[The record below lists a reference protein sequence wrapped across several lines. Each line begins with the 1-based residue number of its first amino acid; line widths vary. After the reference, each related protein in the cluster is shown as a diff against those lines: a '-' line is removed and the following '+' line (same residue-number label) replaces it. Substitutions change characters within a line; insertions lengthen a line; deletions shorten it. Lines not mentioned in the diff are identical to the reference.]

1 MKGGHKRMKFIA
13 EHVTSI
19 ITSLAVLVV
28 TSLEIGC
35 MSRLPST
42 SQTGKVE
49 EIVIGTAVAPPELT
63 LALGDEVRWVNRQ
76 QGPVSIIFL
85 EPIQEQV
92 SCERGFGVAGVANAT
107 RLAPNKG
114 ISLCFAMPGTVRY
127 TVHLDTPTTAG
138 EFNLLGVLH
147 IEKGG

>member
-1 MKGGHKRMKFIA
+1 MTLNRLA
-13 EHVTSI
+13 CAHVLTI
-19 ITSLAVLVV
+19 ISSLAVLLVA
-28 TSLEIGC
+28 SLEASC
-35 MSRLPST
+35 MGSLPAT

-49 EIVIGTAVAPPELT
+49 EIVIGTAMTPSEVT
-63 LALGDEVRWVNRQ
+63 LSPGDEVRWVNRQ

-92 SCERGFGVAGVANAT
+92 SCERGFGLAGVVNAM

-127 TVHLDTPTTAG
+127 TVHLDTPTTTG
-138 EFNLLGVLH
+138 EFNIQGVIH
-147 IEKGG
+147 VEKGG

>member
-1 MKGGHKRMKFIA
+1 MKFNCLAYRHI
-13 EHVTSI
+13 TSI
-19 ITSLAVLVV
+19 MGSVGLLAMAF
-28 TSLEIGC
+28 LEVGC
-35 MSRLPST
+35 TGRLPAT
-42 SQTGKVE
+42 TQTGKVE
-49 EIVIGTAVAPPELT
+49 EIVIGTTVAPSEVT
-63 LALGDEVRWVNRQ
+63 LAPGDEVRWVNRQ

-85 EPIQEQV
+85 SPIEEQV
-92 SCERGFGVAGVANAT
+92 TCERGFGLAGVANAT

-138 EFNLLGVLH
+138 EFNILGVIH

>member
-1 MKGGHKRMKFIA
+1 MKF
-13 EHVTSI
+13 SC
-19 ITSLAVLVV
+19 LAYGPMTPIMGSVGLFAMALLV
-28 TSLEIGC
+28 IGC
-35 MSRLPST
+35 GRLPAT
-42 SQTGKVE
+42 TQTGKVE
-49 EIVIGTAVAPPELT
+49 EIVIGAAMAPSEVT
-63 LALGDEVRWVNRQ
+63 LAPGDEVRWVNRQ

-92 SCERGFGVAGVANAT
+92 SCERGFGLAGVANAT

-127 TVHLDTPTTAG
+127 TVHLDTPTTTG
-138 EFNLLGVLH
+138 EFNILGVIH